1 LQILIINIYPNPS
14 SDVLNLEVE
23 YRNKSIEFIS
33 IFNRQGKRVKSQ
45 QINSAQVKLNVSN
58 LANGLNIVEG
68 ITSTGE
74 SFSGKF
80 IKE

>member
-1 LQILIINIYPNPS
+1 MQILIINIYPNPS